1 MARESYTFPDDVVLD
16 ANGTFGIERAEG
28 GGWVAFNDAADVGLG
43 ARRLWTSTPFATD
56 SEAQMVR
63 IHAQRLA
70 KEKQEEAHL
79 QIVSSIERKRGNR
92 SYTAAELEGEAR
104 AALADQTC
112 GRPNL
117 DPERSEDAVC
127 GGPLTFA
134 RWGVRVHPQ
143 GAAVIGVARCGRC
156 GQPSGFQNAL

>member
-16 ANGTFGIERAEG
+16 ANGNFGIERAAT
-28 GGWVAFNDAADVGLG
+28 GGWVAFNDAADIGLG

-79 QIVSSIERKRGNR
+79 RLVSSIERKRGNR
-92 SYTAAELEGEAR
+92 SYTAAELEGEAH
-104 AALADQTC
+104 AAMTGKGCPLAATRD
-112 GRPNL
+112 GAG
-117 DPERSEDAVC
+117 EGEKC
-127 GGPLTFA
+127 GGPISFRT
-134 RWGVRVHPQ
+134 WGIRVQ
-143 GAAVIGVARCGRC
+143 NGAAHVVAIARCGACHR
-156 GQPSGFQNAL
+156 PSSFQNAL